1 MDSFD
6 ETRASKQG
14 TDIVGNVN
22 ENGTVCGSVTVSVKY
37 TQTWSNEYMKQIAD
51 WSRFGVLVSR
61 TFPKEALSDNAY
73 LMRTR
78 DGNSVILVKPEYAPL
93 AYVGLRQATVVWF
106 QATQFQEARDRQ
118 TDEMEKVFK
127 ALMYWINGEE
137 FQESIRYID
146 CAVDEANKTKD
157 LMNALNKHINNK
169 ISEALQCQDRI
180 AGKLTKATALMRK
193 LRELLNGGP
202 DVHSLMPDGPVNS
215 PVSNNLLPTL
225 DDTRKKLITKL
236 SIVKKCLN
244 SKLGS
249 STILSILQD
258 NPCRLRCKHLIRN
271 ITNPRVDAFY
281 AAKHDYIRKELI
293 DAIVI
298 EFGDTVRV
306 RSEDF
311 ASITLD

>member
-1 MDSFD
+1 
-6 ETRASKQG
+6 
-14 TDIVGNVN
+14 
-22 ENGTVCGSVTVSVKY
+22 
-37 TQTWSNEYMKQIAD
+37 
-51 WSRFGVLVSR
+51 
-61 TFPKEALSDNAY
+61 
-73 LMRTR
+73 
-78 DGNSVILVKPEYAPL
+78 
-93 AYVGLRQATVVWF
+93 
-106 QATQFQEARDRQ
+106 
-118 TDEMEKVFK
+118 
-127 ALMYWINGEE
+127 
-137 FQESIRYID
+137 
-146 CAVDEANKTKD
+146 
-157 LMNALNKHINNK
+157 
-169 ISEALQCQDRI
+169 
-180 AGKLTKATALMRK
+180 TALMRK